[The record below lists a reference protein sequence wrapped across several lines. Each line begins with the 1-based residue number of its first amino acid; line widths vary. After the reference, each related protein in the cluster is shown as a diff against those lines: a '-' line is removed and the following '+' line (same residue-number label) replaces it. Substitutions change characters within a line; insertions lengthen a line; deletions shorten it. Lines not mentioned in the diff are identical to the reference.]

1 MEETKHMT
9 LFETLYIRLRDTT
22 MDAEVF
28 MNLHTKVL
36 LSIVIECYDIVYDVE
51 VYLPINQ
58 SLNTSF
64 GLFITS

>member
-1 MEETKHMT
+1 MT